1 MEEEPQE
8 KEKRSRIIWK
18 QNIILGI
25 VFSLIGVAGFLYGW
39 EKGFTL
45 GGLTWAGAFT
55 LISLYSF
62 LVLKREGY

>member
-1 MEEEPQE
+1 MEEEPRQ

-25 VFSLIGVAGFLYGW
+25 VFSFMGVAGFLYGW
-39 EKGFTL
+39 EKGFAL
-45 GGLTWAGAFT
+45 GGITWAGAFA